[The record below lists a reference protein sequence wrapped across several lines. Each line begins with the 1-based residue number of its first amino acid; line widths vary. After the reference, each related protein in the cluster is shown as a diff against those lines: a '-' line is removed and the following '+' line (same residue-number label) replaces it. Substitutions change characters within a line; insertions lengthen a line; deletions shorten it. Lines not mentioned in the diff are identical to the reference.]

1 MLDEPVTVPRLAVAQ
16 AWEWERIGPVH
27 PVIGPVDVWVE
38 PDAEGELEELTRQAL
53 AQPGFYELRR
63 GRIAGWFRDLML
75 AIASSSYE
83 CYGFSA
89 DRTGRHRSIL
99 AVPSGKHGAL
109 ITVEDDRLTLE
120 QVRGAKVIRSV
131 VEALPTYSAATVVEQ
146 AVPRT
151 EYLARMNDDSY
162 ILDTENDYT
171 AVDPADELRT
181 LIAEK
186 RQASHQLY
194 VAARANGIRR
204 ASVPLTAIDTANH
217 GRILTYLRPG
227 TGDLEIAWGPG
238 SPAYITETLYN
249 TLEALRS

>member
-1 MLDEPVTVPRLAVAQ
+1 MTVPRLAVAQ

-38 PDAEGELEELTRQAL
+38 PDAEDELAELTRQAL

-63 GRIAGWFRDLML
+63 GRISGWFRDLML
-75 AIASSSYE
+75 GIASSSYE
-83 CYGFSA
+83 CYGFSTA
-89 DRTGRHRSIL
+89 RGGQDRSML
-99 AVPSGKHGAL
+99 AVPTGKHGAL

-120 QVRGAKVIRSV
+120 QIRGAKVIRSV
-131 VEALPTYSAATVVEQ
+131 VEALPKHPSAAVAER

-151 EYLARMNDDSY
+151 EYLARTNDDSY
-162 ILDTENDYT
+162 TLDTGNDYT

-181 LIAEK
+181 LMAER

-194 VAARANGIRR
+194 VAARSNGIRR

-227 TGDLEIAWGPG
+227 TDDLEIAWGPG